1 MKKFTTRQKKS
12 EKTSKKKSK
21 NKWNKQATQNSMKK
35 FTTAPGGDRH
45 GGSEVELQE
54 PMKMLTWSSG
64 ERVMT
69 ITIPVFEWENKTA
82 VVGRFKQKLR
92 TTILKFERMRDYEEV
107 INGVKARTKR
117 GL

>member
-54 PMKMLTWSSG
+54 PMKMLTWSPSMLMWSPRTG
-64 ERVMT
+64 LPICRSH
-69 ITIPVFEWENKTA
+69 FA
-82 VVGRFKQKLR
+82 QGQSVG
-92 TTILKFERMRDYEEV
+92 MSSAADSP
-107 INGVKARTKR
+107 
-117 GL
+117 